1 MTTLIKCLLVSG
13 ALISTVNVIAQSA
26 SQATAQSAFEGAYG
40 QLASGYENNTYSNLS
55 GTGSNTSQAIP
66 DTWSTGNQSSSG
78 APLIIGLGY
87 NFLLSPKWLLG
98 IGADYS
104 AISQQTSSYS
114 SYSPTGGVNSV
125 PATINGFQL
134 QTSNRVNIF
143 VAPGYVIDKDKLVYL
158 KAGYS
163 SASMKETYANTI
175 TKSTGTTALT
185 SWSTSPSATVNGF
198 VLGLGYKQMITSEF
212 YGFAEAN
219 YMSYGKPSFSS
230 VNGLTYTLS
239 NSPSLSTYQAL
250 VGIGYKF

>member
-1 MTTLIKCLLVSG
+1 MKKKLLAVASFGLIAS
-13 ALISTVNVIAQSA
+13 SA
-26 SQATAQSAFEGAYG
+26 MAQSAFEGAYG
-40 QLASGYENNTYSNLS
+40 QLGSGYENNSYSNLS

-66 DTWSTGNQSSSG
+66 DSWSTGNQSSSG

-87 NFLLSPKWLLG
+87 NFSVSPKWLLG
-98 IGADYS
+98 LGADYS

-114 SYSPTGGVNSV
+114 SYSPTGGVNNV

-134 QTSNRVNIF
+134 QTSNRVNVF

-163 SASMKETYANTI
+163 SASLKETYPNTI

-185 SWSTSPSATVNGF
+185 AWSTSPSATINGY
-198 VLGLGYKQMITSEF
+198 VLGLGYKQMIANGF

-230 VNGLTYTLS
+230 VNGLTYTVT

-250 VGIGYKF
+250 VGVGYKF

>member
-1 MTTLIKCLLVSG
+1 MKKQLLAFTTMGFI
-13 ALISTVNVIAQSA
+13 ASTAM
-26 SQATAQSAFEGAYG
+26 AQSAFEGAYG
-40 QLASGYENNTYSNLS
+40 QLATGYENNSYSNLS

-87 NFLLSPKWLLG
+87 NFSISPKWLLG

-104 AISQQTSSYS
+104 AISQQTSTYS
-114 SYSPTGGVNSV
+114 SYSPTGGVNNV

-143 VAPGYVIDKDKLVYL
+143 IAPGYVIDKEKLVYL

-163 SASMKETYANTI
+163 SASMKETYPTTI

-185 SWSTSPSATVNGF
+185 AWSTSPSATINGY
-198 VLGLGYKQMITSEF
+198 VLGLGYKQMIADGF

-230 VNGLTYTLS
+230 VNGLTYTIT

-250 VGIGYKF
+250 LGVGYKF

>member
-1 MTTLIKCLLVSG
+1 MKKKLLTIASLGLIT
-13 ALISTVNVIAQSA
+13 STAMG
-26 SQATAQSAFEGAYG
+26 QSAFEGAYG
-40 QLASGYENNTYSNLS
+40 QLGTGYENNSYSNLS

-66 DTWSTGNQSSSG
+66 DAWSTGNQSSSG

-87 NFLLSPKWLLG
+87 NFSVSPKWLLG

-143 VAPGYVIDKDKLVYL
+143 IAPGYVIDQEKLVYL

-163 SASMKETYANTI
+163 FASMKETYPTTI

-185 SWSTSPSATVNGF
+185 AWSTSPSATVNGY
-198 VLGLGYKQMITSEF
+198 VLGLGYKQMIANGF

-230 VNGLTYTLS
+230 VNGLTYTIT
-239 NSPSLSTYQAL
+239 NNPSLSTYQAL
-250 VGIGYKF
+250 VGVGYKY

>member
-1 MTTLIKCLLVSG
+1 MKKKLLAFTTMGFI
-13 ALISTVNVIAQSA
+13 ASTAM
-26 SQATAQSAFEGAYG
+26 AQSAFEGAYG
-40 QLASGYENNTYSNLS
+40 QLGTGYENNSYSNLS
-55 GTGSNTSQAIP
+55 GTGSNTSQAVP

-87 NFLLSPKWLLG
+87 NFSVSPKWLLG
-98 IGADYS
+98 LGADYS
-104 AISQQTSSYS
+104 AISQQTSTYS
-114 SYSPTGGVNSV
+114 SYSPTGGVNNV

-134 QTSNRVNIF
+134 QTLNRVNIF

-163 SASMKETYANTI
+163 SASLKETYPTTI

-185 SWSTSPSATVNGF
+185 AWSTSPSATINGY
-198 VLGLGYKQMITSEF
+198 VLGFGYKQMIANGF

-230 VNGLTYTLS
+230 VNGLTYTVT

-250 VGIGYKF
+250 VGVGYKF

>member
-1 MTTLIKCLLVSG
+1 MKKQLLAFTTMGFI
-13 ALISTVNVIAQSA
+13 ASTAM
-26 SQATAQSAFEGAYG
+26 AQSAFEGAYG
-40 QLASGYENNTYSNLS
+40 QLATGYENNSYSNLS

-87 NFLLSPKWLLG
+87 NFSISPKWLLG

-104 AISQQTSSYS
+104 AISQQTSTYS
-114 SYSPTGGVNSV
+114 SYSPTGGVNNV

-143 VAPGYVIDKDKLVYL
+143 IAPGYVIDKEKLVYL

-163 SASMKETYANTI
+163 SASMKETYPTTI

-185 SWSTSPSATVNGF
+185 AWSTSPSATINGYI
-198 VLGLGYKQMITSEF
+198 LGLGYKQMIANGF

-230 VNGLTYTLS
+230 VNGLTYTIT

-250 VGIGYKF
+250 LGVGYKF

>member
-1 MTTLIKCLLVSG
+1 MKKQVLAVTIFGLVTSSS
-13 ALISTVNVIAQSA
+13 I
-26 SQATAQSAFEGAYG
+26 AQSAFEGGYG

-66 DTWSTGNQSSSG
+66 DSWSTSNQSSSG

-87 NFLLSPKWLLG
+87 NFSVSPKWLLG

-104 AISQQTSSYS
+104 AISQQTSSFS

-134 QTSNRVNIF
+134 QTSNRVNVF
-143 VAPGYVIDKDKLVYL
+143 VAPGYVIDKDKLVYF

-185 SWSTSPSATVNGF
+185 AWSTSPSATVNGY
-198 VLGLGYKQMITSEF
+198 VLGLGYKQMIANGF